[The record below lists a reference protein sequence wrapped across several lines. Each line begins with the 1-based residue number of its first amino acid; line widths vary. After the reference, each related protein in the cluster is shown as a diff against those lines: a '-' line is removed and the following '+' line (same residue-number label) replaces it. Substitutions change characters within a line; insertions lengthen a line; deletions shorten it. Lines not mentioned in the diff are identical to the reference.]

1 MLAAMPQEFIM
12 RPFLKRTSSLIA
24 LACCASLAQLP
35 CASAAGLEI
44 NIGYLDYRPDPGP
57 LLSNVIPE
65 PEDAGLRGAEL
76 AITDSNT
83 TGRFLKHSYSLQ
95 AIQNDSP
102 EELLEQA
109 RRLHGEGLRL
119 FIINAPADTLQQVS
133 RLLPDSLIFNTGS
146 AADELRTQ
154 TCLPN
159 VLHTLPSRSM
169 LADALA
175 QFLSVRRW
183 NRWLLI
189 VGPTE
194 DDQAYAQ
201 ALRRA
206 AKRFG
211 HKIVE
216 EKAWS
221 FDNDQR
227 RSAQAEMPLFTQAR
241 EYDVVVVADERGDFG
256 EYVPY
261 HTWLPR
267 PVVGTQGMTP
277 TGWHKTVETYGAAQL
292 QKRFESHAKR
302 WMNDR
307 DFAAWIAVR
316 SVAAAVTRL
325 GESDAGPIR
334 TLSLSEELPLDGF
347 KGRKLTFRPWS
358 GQLRQPIPLVHPR
371 GLVSTSPQDGFLH
384 PTSELDTLGF
394 DAPESKCRL
403 SEVTP

>member
-1 MLAAMPQEFIM
+1 MPHPLLRAGRRLALCCCAT
-12 RPFLKRTSSLIA
+12 LATSVA
-24 LACCASLAQLP
+24 LASEAMDVR
-35 CASAAGLEI
+35 
-44 NIGYLDYRPDPGP
+44 IGYLGYRPDPGP

-65 PEDAGLRGAEL
+65 PVDAGQRGAEL

-83 TGRFLKHSYSLQ
+83 TGRFLGQQYQLTSRNSESAEQLLVDAQ
-95 AIQNDSP
+95 A
-102 EELLEQA
+102 
-109 RRLHGEGLRL
+109 LHDEGLRL
-119 FIINAPADTLQQVS
+119 FVVNAPDSSLR
-133 RLLPDSLIFNTGS
+133 RLAETLPDSLLINAGS
-146 AADELRTQ
+146 ASDALRTT

-169 LADALA
+169 LADALG
-175 QFLSVRRW
+175 QFLAVRRW

-189 VGPTE
+189 SGPTP
-194 DDQAYAQ
+194 DDQAYA
-201 ALRRA
+201 AAIRRA

-211 HKIVE
+211 HKIVL
-216 EKAWS
+216 EKAWT

-227 RSAQAEMPLFTQAR
+227 RTAQAEMPLFTQADD
-241 EYDVVVVADERGDFG
+241 YDVVVVADERGDFG

-261 HTWLPR
+261 QTWLPR

-292 QKRFESHAKR
+292 QKRFEALANR

-307 DFAAWIAVR
+307 DFAAWIGVR
-316 SVAAAVTRL
+316 SIATAVTRL
-325 GESDAGPIR
+325 GNADPAAIR
-334 TLSLSEELPLDGF
+334 QLSLNESLPVDGF

-371 GLVSTSPQDGFLH
+371 GLVSNSPQEGFLH

-394 DAPESKCRL
+394 DRPESQCRL
-403 SEVTP
+403 SEKEL